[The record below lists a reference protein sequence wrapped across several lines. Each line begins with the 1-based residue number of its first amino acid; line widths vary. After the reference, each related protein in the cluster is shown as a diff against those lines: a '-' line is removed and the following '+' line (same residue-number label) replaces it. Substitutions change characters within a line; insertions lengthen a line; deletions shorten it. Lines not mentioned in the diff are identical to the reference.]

1 MTATAPVPTPAPT
14 DSGGSGFGPKL
25 LVPVLVGPLL
35 NPINTTMVSV
45 ALAPI
50 SRDLGIGAAQAI
62 WLVAAL
68 YLASAVAQ
76 PTMGKLADRFGP
88 KKVFLSGLV
97 IVGVAGVV
105 PEFLTGFGGAVTAR
119 VLIGIGTS
127 SAYPAALTTLRQH
140 SARIGKP
147 TPPLVLGALSITSL
161 VSAAAGPPLGG
172 ALIAAFGWHAIF
184 LVNVPLA
191 VFGIVVSL
199 LWLPSDRLRPQNDD
213 DLPVLQAL
221 DPVGMLLMT
230 GTVSALLV
238 FLLDLSAGLWWLLGT
253 AVVLLVALVLWE
265 LRAVKP
271 FVDVRLLARNGALS
285 RTYVRLFLVY
295 LLAYTMTYG
304 FSQWV
309 QDVAGYSSD
318 AAGYIQLPAAIVA
331 GIASFLV
338 ARKTAVRGRSSPRPW
353 CRSSAACS
361 CSCSIRGPRG
371 PARAH
376 AGAVRRPAGLRVGV
390 EPGGALPGRPRGV
403 HRHRGRALADERVHR
418 RDRGVLAHRR
428 RVRDGSHD
436 AGPARARVG
445 DRGRRGR
452 RERPDDRRPR
462 ARPAAGP
469 LIEPVRSRSAHA
481 GAAGAA
487 QPKTQRTASIRGSLR
502 FWLCAGAAPRRRQC
516 ARAAPPALMQPPRE
530 RGPTDGG
537 DRCLQA
543 DRWDTGRPAG
553 TAHVH
558 DHDQRAAARPVP

>member
-1 MTATAPVPTPAPT
+1 MSTTTTPTPVVPATPP
-14 DSGGSGFGPKL
+14 GSGFGPKL

-68 YLASAVAQ
+68 YLASAIAQ

-88 KKVFLSGLV
+88 KKVFLTGLV

-127 SAYPAALTTLRQH
+127 AAYPAALTTLRQH
-140 SARIGKP
+140 SLRIGRP

-191 VFGIVVSL
+191 AFGIVVSA
-199 LWLPSDRLRPQNDD
+199 LWLPSDRLRPRADE
-213 DLPVLQAL
+213 DLPVLTAL
-221 DPVGMLLMT
+221 DPFGMLLMT

-238 FLLDLSAGLWWLLGT
+238 FLLDLSAGLWWLL
-253 AVVLLVALVLWE
+253 AVALVLLVGLVLWE
-265 LRAVKP
+265 LRVVRP
-271 FVDVRLLARNGALS
+271 FVDVRMLARNGALS

-318 AAGYIQLPAAIVA
+318 VAGYLQLPAAIVA
-331 GIASFLV
+331 GVASFLI
-338 ARKTAVRGRSSPRPW
+338 ARKTAVRGPLVV
-353 CRSSAACS
+353 AAVVP
-361 CSCSIRGPRG
+361 I
-371 PARAH
+371 
-376 AGAVRRPAGLRVGV
+376 V
-390 EPGGALPGRPRGV
+390 GGALLLLLHAGSSVWLLALAPALFGV
-403 HRHRGRALADERVHR
+403 PQALASVSNQAALYRVVPAEYIGTAAGLSRTSVYIGAIAASSLIGGVFGQAPTTPDLHVLAWVIVGVAVLLSVLTIGDRAL
-418 RDRGVLAHRR
+418 GK
-428 RVRDGSHD
+428 
-436 AGPARARVG
+436 
-445 DRGRRGR
+445 
-452 RERPDDRRPR
+452 
-462 ARPAAGP
+462 PAA
-469 LIEPVRSRSAHA
+469 H
-481 GAAGAA
+481 
-487 QPKTQRTASIRGSLR
+487 
-502 FWLCAGAAPRRRQC
+502 
-516 ARAAPPALMQPPRE
+516 
-530 RGPTDGG
+530 
-537 DRCLQA
+537 
-543 DRWDTGRPAG
+543 
-553 TAHVH
+553 
-558 DHDQRAAARPVP
+558 

>member
-1 MTATAPVPTPAPT
+1 VTTRRGDPRRPTRAAPPGRHDATPSQRQPTTSTATASTPVSPSTGP
-14 DSGGSGFGPKL
+14 GGSGFGPKL

-68 YLASAVAQ
+68 YLASAIAQ

-88 KKVFLSGLV
+88 KKVFLTGLV
-97 IVGVAGVV
+97 IVGVAGIV
-105 PEFLTGFGGAVTAR
+105 PEFLTGFGGAVFAR

-191 VFGIVVSL
+191 AFGIVVSA
-199 LWLPSDRLRPQNDD
+199 LWLPSDKLRPRTDE
-213 DLPVLQAL
+213 DLPVLTAL
-221 DPVGMLLMT
+221 DPFGMLLMT
-230 GTVSALLV
+230 GFVSALLV

-265 LRAVKP
+265 LRAVRP
-271 FVDVRLLARNGALS
+271 FVDVRMLARNGALS
-285 RTYVRLFLVY
+285 RTYMRLFLVY

-318 AAGYIQLPAAIVA
+318 VAGYMQLPAAIVA
-331 GIASFLV
+331 GVASFLI
-338 ARKTAVRGRSSPRPW
+338 ARKTAVRGPLIVAAVVPIVGGLLLLLLHTGSPVFLLVLAPALFGVPQALA
-353 CRSSAACS
+353 SVSNQAALY
-361 CSCSIRGPRG
+361 RVV
-371 PARAH
+371 PAEYIGTA
-376 AGAVRRPAGLRVGV
+376 AGLSRTSVYIGAIGASSLIGGVFGQAPTTPDLHVLAWVIVGV
-390 EPGGALPGRPRGV
+390 AVLLSV
-403 HRHRGRALADERVHR
+403 LTIADRAL
-418 RDRGVLAHRR
+418 
-428 RVRDGSHD
+428 S
-436 AGPARARVG
+436 
-445 DRGRRGR
+445 
-452 RERPDDRRPR
+452 RPLPR
-462 ARPAAGP
+462 
-469 LIEPVRSRSAHA
+469 
-481 GAAGAA
+481 
-487 QPKTQRTASIRGSLR
+487 
-502 FWLCAGAAPRRRQC
+502 
-516 ARAAPPALMQPPRE
+516 
-530 RGPTDGG
+530 
-537 DRCLQA
+537 
-543 DRWDTGRPAG
+543 
-553 TAHVH
+553 
-558 DHDQRAAARPVP
+558 

>member
-1 MTATAPVPTPAPT
+1 MTATAPIPTPAPT
-14 DSGGSGFGPKL
+14 GEHGGSGFGPKL

-88 KKVFLSGLV
+88 KKVFLTGLV

-105 PEFLTGFGGAVTAR
+105 PEVLTGFGGAVTAR

-191 VFGIVVSL
+191 VFGIVVSA

-221 DPVGMLLMT
+221 DPVGLLLMT

-238 FLLDLSAGLWWLLGT
+238 FLLDVSAGLWWLLGT

-331 GIASFLV
+331 GVASFLV
-338 ARKTAVRGRSSPRPW
+338 ARKTAVRGPLI
-353 CRSSAACS
+353 AAAVVP
-361 CSCSIRGPRG
+361 IVGG
-371 PARAH
+371 LLLLLLH
-376 AGAVRRPAGLRVGV
+376 AGSPVALLVLTPALFGVPQAFASVSNQAALYRVVPAEYIGTAAGLSRTSVYIGAIGASSLIGGVFGTAPTTPDLHVLAWVIVGV
-390 EPGGALPGRPRGV
+390 AVAASVLTIAD
-403 HRHRGRALADERVHR
+403 RALARPQ
-418 RDRGVLAHRR
+418 AH
-428 RVRDGSHD
+428 
-436 AGPARARVG
+436 
-445 DRGRRGR
+445 
-452 RERPDDRRPR
+452 
-462 ARPAAGP
+462 
-469 LIEPVRSRSAHA
+469 
-481 GAAGAA
+481 
-487 QPKTQRTASIRGSLR
+487 
-502 FWLCAGAAPRRRQC
+502 
-516 ARAAPPALMQPPRE
+516 
-530 RGPTDGG
+530 
-537 DRCLQA
+537 
-543 DRWDTGRPAG
+543 
-553 TAHVH
+553 
-558 DHDQRAAARPVP
+558 

>member
-1 MTATAPVPTPAPT
+1 MTTRRGDPRRPTRAAPPGRHDATPSQRQSTTSTATAPTPVSPST
-14 DSGGSGFGPKL
+14 GPGGSGFGPKL

-68 YLASAVAQ
+68 YLASAIAQ

-88 KKVFLSGLV
+88 KKVFLTGLV
-97 IVGVAGVV
+97 IVGIAGIV
-105 PEFLTGFGGAVTAR
+105 PELLTGFGGAVFAR

-191 VFGIVVSL
+191 AFGIVVSA
-199 LWLPSDRLRPQNDD
+199 LWLPSDRLRPRTDE
-213 DLPVLQAL
+213 DLPVLTAL
-221 DPVGMLLMT
+221 DPFGMLLMT
-230 GTVSALLV
+230 GFVSALLV

-265 LRAVKP
+265 LRAVRP
-271 FVDVRLLARNGALS
+271 FVDVRMLARNGALS
-285 RTYVRLFLVY
+285 RTYMRLFLVY

-318 AAGYIQLPAAIVA
+318 VAGYMQLPAAIVA
-331 GIASFLV
+331 GVASFLI
-338 ARKTAVRGRSSPRPW
+338 ARKTAVRGPLIVAAVVPIVGGLLLLLLHTGSPVFLLVLAPALFGVPQALA
-353 CRSSAACS
+353 SVSNQAALY
-361 CSCSIRGPRG
+361 RVV
-371 PARAH
+371 PAEYIGTA
-376 AGAVRRPAGLRVGV
+376 AGLSRTSVYIGAIGASSLIGGVFGQAPTTPDLHLLAWVIVGV
-390 EPGGALPGRPRGV
+390 AVLLSV
-403 HRHRGRALADERVHR
+403 LTIADRAL
-418 RDRGVLAHRR
+418 
-428 RVRDGSHD
+428 S
-436 AGPARARVG
+436 
-445 DRGRRGR
+445 
-452 RERPDDRRPR
+452 RPLPR
-462 ARPAAGP
+462 
-469 LIEPVRSRSAHA
+469 
-481 GAAGAA
+481 
-487 QPKTQRTASIRGSLR
+487 
-502 FWLCAGAAPRRRQC
+502 
-516 ARAAPPALMQPPRE
+516 
-530 RGPTDGG
+530 
-537 DRCLQA
+537 
-543 DRWDTGRPAG
+543 
-553 TAHVH
+553 
-558 DHDQRAAARPVP
+558 

>member
-1 MTATAPVPTPAPT
+1 M
-14 DSGGSGFGPKL
+14 
-25 LVPVLVGPLL
+25 LVGPLL

-338 ARKTAVRGRSSPRPW
+338 ARKTAVRGPLIAAAVVPIVGGLLLLLLDSGSPVALLVLTPALFGVPQAFA
-353 CRSSAACS
+353 SVSNQAALY
-361 CSCSIRGPRG
+361 RVV
-371 PARAH
+371 PAEYIGTA
-376 AGAVRRPAGLRVGV
+376 AGLSRTSVYIGAIGASSLIGGVFGTAPTTPDLHVLAWVVVGV
-390 EPGGALPGRPRGV
+390 AVAASVLTIAD
-403 HRHRGRALADERVHR
+403 RALAR
-418 RDRGVLAHRR
+418 
-428 RVRDGSHD
+428 
-436 AGPARARVG
+436 PQAR
-445 DRGRRGR
+445 
-452 RERPDDRRPR
+452 
-462 ARPAAGP
+462 
-469 LIEPVRSRSAHA
+469 
-481 GAAGAA
+481 
-487 QPKTQRTASIRGSLR
+487 
-502 FWLCAGAAPRRRQC
+502 
-516 ARAAPPALMQPPRE
+516 
-530 RGPTDGG
+530 
-537 DRCLQA
+537 
-543 DRWDTGRPAG
+543 
-553 TAHVH
+553 
-558 DHDQRAAARPVP
+558 

>member
-1 MTATAPVPTPAPT
+1 MTATAPVPVPAPAPT
-14 DSGGSGFGPKL
+14 DGGGSGFGPKL

-88 KKVFLSGLV
+88 KKVFLTGLV
-97 IVGVAGVV
+97 IVGVAGLV
-105 PEFLTGFGGAVTAR
+105 PEILTGFGGAVTAR

-140 SARIGKP
+140 STRIGKP
-147 TPPLVLGALSITSL
+147 TPSLVLGALSITSL

-191 VFGIVVSL
+191 VFGIVVSV
-199 LWLPSDRLRPQNDD
+199 LWLPSDRLRPRTDD
-213 DLPVLQAL
+213 DLPVLTAL

-253 AVVLLVALVLWE
+253 AVVLLVALVVWE

-271 FVDVRLLARNGALS
+271 FVDVRMLARNGALS
-285 RTYVRLFLVY
+285 RTYLRLFLVY

-309 QDVAGYSSD
+309 QDVAGYPSD
-318 AAGYIQLPAAIVA
+318 VAGYLQLPAAVVA
-331 GIASFLV
+331 GVASFLV
-338 ARKTAVRGRSSPRPW
+338 ARKTAVRGPLIAAAVVPIVGGLLLLLLHTGSPVVLLLLAPALFGVPQALA
-353 CRSSAACS
+353 SVSNQAALY
-361 CSCSIRGPRG
+361 RVV
-371 PARAH
+371 PAEYIGTA
-376 AGAVRRPAGLRVGV
+376 AGLSRTSVYIGAIGASSLIGGVFGTAPTTPDLHVLAWVIVGV
-390 EPGGALPGRPRGV
+390 AVLASV
-403 HRHRGRALADERVHR
+403 LTIADRAL
-418 RDRGVLAHRR
+418 
-428 RVRDGSHD
+428 S
-436 AGPARARVG
+436 
-445 DRGRRGR
+445 
-452 RERPDDRRPR
+452 RPD
-462 ARPAAGP
+462 
-469 LIEPVRSRSAHA
+469 V
-481 GAAGAA
+481 
-487 QPKTQRTASIRGSLR
+487 
-502 FWLCAGAAPRRRQC
+502 
-516 ARAAPPALMQPPRE
+516 
-530 RGPTDGG
+530 
-537 DRCLQA
+537 
-543 DRWDTGRPAG
+543 
-553 TAHVH
+553 V
-558 DHDQRAAARPVP
+558 

>member
-14 DSGGSGFGPKL
+14 DGGGSGFGPKL

-88 KKVFLSGLV
+88 KKVFLTGLV

-191 VFGIVVSL
+191 VFGIVVSA
-199 LWLPSDRLRPQNDD
+199 LWLPSDRLRPRNAD

-230 GTVSALLV
+230 GAVSALLV
-238 FLLDLSAGLWWLLGT
+238 FLLDLPAGLWWLLAT
-253 AVVLLVALVLWE
+253 AIVLLVALVLWE

-331 GIASFLV
+331 GVASFLV
-338 ARKTAVRGRSSPRPW
+338 ARKTAVRGPLI
-353 CRSSAACS
+353 AAAVVP
-361 CSCSIRGPRG
+361 IVGG
-371 PARAH
+371 LLLLLLH
-376 AGAVRRPAGLRVGV
+376 AGSPVALLVLTPALFGVPQAFASVSNQAALYRVVPAEYIGTAAGLSRTSVYIGAIGASSLIGGVFGTAPTTPDLHVLAWVIVGV
-390 EPGGALPGRPRGV
+390 AVAASVLTIAD
-403 HRHRGRALADERVHR
+403 RALA
-418 RDRGVLAHRR
+418 GT
-428 RVRDGSHD
+428 
-436 AGPARARVG
+436 
-445 DRGRRGR
+445 
-452 RERPDDRRPR
+452 
-462 ARPAAGP
+462 
-469 LIEPVRSRSAHA
+469 
-481 GAAGAA
+481 
-487 QPKTQRTASIRGSLR
+487 KTR
-502 FWLCAGAAPRRRQC
+502 
-516 ARAAPPALMQPPRE
+516 
-530 RGPTDGG
+530 
-537 DRCLQA
+537 
-543 DRWDTGRPAG
+543 
-553 TAHVH
+553 
-558 DHDQRAAARPVP
+558 

>member
-1 MTATAPVPTPAPT
+1 MTTRRGDPRRPTRAAPPGRHDATPSQRQSTTSTATAPTPVSPST
-14 DSGGSGFGPKL
+14 GPGGSGFGPKL

-68 YLASAVAQ
+68 YLASAIAQ

-88 KKVFLSGLV
+88 KKVFLTGLV
-97 IVGVAGVV
+97 IVGIAGIV
-105 PEFLTGFGGAVTAR
+105 PEFLTGFGGAVFAR

-191 VFGIVVSL
+191 AFGIVVSA
-199 LWLPSDRLRPQNDD
+199 LWLPSDRLRPRTDE
-213 DLPVLQAL
+213 DLPVLTAL
-221 DPVGMLLMT
+221 DPFGMLLMT
-230 GTVSALLV
+230 GFVSALLV

-265 LRAVKP
+265 LRAVRP
-271 FVDVRLLARNGALS
+271 FVDVRMLARNGALS
-285 RTYVRLFLVY
+285 RTYMRLFLVY

-318 AAGYIQLPAAIVA
+318 VAGYMQLPAAIVA
-331 GIASFLV
+331 GVASFLI
-338 ARKTAVRGRSSPRPW
+338 ARKTAVRGPLIVAAVVPIVGGLLLLLLHTGSPVFLLVLAPALFGVPQALA
-353 CRSSAACS
+353 SVSNQAALY
-361 CSCSIRGPRG
+361 RVV
-371 PARAH
+371 PAEYIGTA
-376 AGAVRRPAGLRVGV
+376 AGLSRTSVYIGAIGASSLIGGVFGQAPTTPDLHVLAWVIVGV
-390 EPGGALPGRPRGV
+390 AVLLSV
-403 HRHRGRALADERVHR
+403 LTIADRAL
-418 RDRGVLAHRR
+418 
-428 RVRDGSHD
+428 S
-436 AGPARARVG
+436 
-445 DRGRRGR
+445 
-452 RERPDDRRPR
+452 RPLPR
-462 ARPAAGP
+462 
-469 LIEPVRSRSAHA
+469 
-481 GAAGAA
+481 
-487 QPKTQRTASIRGSLR
+487 
-502 FWLCAGAAPRRRQC
+502 
-516 ARAAPPALMQPPRE
+516 
-530 RGPTDGG
+530 
-537 DRCLQA
+537 
-543 DRWDTGRPAG
+543 
-553 TAHVH
+553 
-558 DHDQRAAARPVP
+558 

>member
-88 KKVFLSGLV
+88 KKVFLTGLV

-338 ARKTAVRGRSSPRPW
+338 ARKTAVRGPLIAAAVVPIVGGLLLLLLDSGSPVALLVLTPALFGVPQAFA
-353 CRSSAACS
+353 SVSNQAALY
-361 CSCSIRGPRG
+361 RVV
-371 PARAH
+371 PAEYIGTA
-376 AGAVRRPAGLRVGV
+376 AGLSRTSVYIGAIGASSLIGGVFGTAPTTADLHVLAWVIVGV
-390 EPGGALPGRPRGV
+390 AVAASVLTIAD
-403 HRHRGRALADERVHR
+403 RALA
-418 RDRGVLAHRR
+418 
-428 RVRDGSHD
+428 
-436 AGPARARVG
+436 
-445 DRGRRGR
+445 
-452 RERPDDRRPR
+452 RPR
-462 ARPAAGP
+462 P
-469 LIEPVRSRSAHA
+469 S
-481 GAAGAA
+481 
-487 QPKTQRTASIRGSLR
+487 
-502 FWLCAGAAPRRRQC
+502 
-516 ARAAPPALMQPPRE
+516 
-530 RGPTDGG
+530 
-537 DRCLQA
+537 
-543 DRWDTGRPAG
+543 
-553 TAHVH
+553 
-558 DHDQRAAARPVP
+558 

>member
-1 MTATAPVPTPAPT
+1 MTRAAPPGRPDATTSQRQTTTSSATASTPAAPT
-14 DSGGSGFGPKL
+14 TDPRGSGFGPKL

-50 SRDLGIGAAQAI
+50 SRDLRIGAAQAI

-88 KKVFLSGLV
+88 KKVFLTGLV

-105 PEFLTGFGGAVTAR
+105 PELLTGFGGAVFAR

-172 ALIAAFGWHAIF
+172 ALIGAFGWHAIF

-191 VFGIVVSL
+191 VFGIVVSA
-199 LWLPSDRLRPQNDD
+199 LWLPSDRLRPRNDD
-213 DLPVLQAL
+213 DLPVHTAL
-221 DPVGMLLMT
+221 DPFGMLLMT
-230 GTVSALLV
+230 GAVSALLV

-253 AVVLLVALVLWE
+253 AVVLTVALVLWE

-285 RTYVRLFLVY
+285 RTYLRLFLTY

-309 QDVAGYSSD
+309 QDVAGYPSD
-318 AAGYIQLPAAIVA
+318 VAGYLQLPAAVVA
-331 GIASFLV
+331 GVVSFLI
-338 ARKTAVRGRSSPRPW
+338 ARKTAVRGPLVVAAVVPLLGGLLLLFLDAGSPVALLVLAPALFGVPQALA
-353 CRSSAACS
+353 SVSNQAALYRVVPS
-361 CSCSIRGPRG
+361 EYIGT
-371 PARAH
+371 A
-376 AGAVRRPAGLRVGV
+376 AGLSRTSVYIGAIGASSLIGGVFGQAPTTPDLHVLAWVIVGV
-390 EPGGALPGRPRGV
+390 AVLLSV
-403 HRHRGRALADERVHR
+403 LTLSDRALA
-418 RDRGVLAHRR
+418 
-428 RVRDGSHD
+428 
-436 AGPARARVG
+436 
-445 DRGRRGR
+445 
-452 RERPDDRRPR
+452 RPLPR
-462 ARPAAGP
+462 
-469 LIEPVRSRSAHA
+469 
-481 GAAGAA
+481 
-487 QPKTQRTASIRGSLR
+487 
-502 FWLCAGAAPRRRQC
+502 
-516 ARAAPPALMQPPRE
+516 
-530 RGPTDGG
+530 
-537 DRCLQA
+537 
-543 DRWDTGRPAG
+543 
-553 TAHVH
+553 
-558 DHDQRAAARPVP
+558 

>member
-1 MTATAPVPTPAPT
+1 MTTLRGDPRRPTRAAPPGRHGATPSQRQPTTSTATAPTPVSPST
-14 DSGGSGFGPKL
+14 GPGGSGFGPKL

-68 YLASAVAQ
+68 YLASAIAQ

-88 KKVFLSGLV
+88 KKVFLTGLV
-97 IVGVAGVV
+97 IVGIAGIV
-105 PEFLTGFGGAVTAR
+105 PEFLTGFGGAVFAR

-191 VFGIVVSL
+191 AFGIVVSA
-199 LWLPSDRLRPQNDD
+199 LWLPSDKLRPRTDE
-213 DLPVLQAL
+213 DLPVLTAL
-221 DPVGMLLMT
+221 DPFGMLLMT
-230 GTVSALLV
+230 GFVSALLV

-265 LRAVKP
+265 LRAVRP
-271 FVDVRLLARNGALS
+271 FVDVRMLARNGALS
-285 RTYVRLFLVY
+285 RTYMRLFLVY

-318 AAGYIQLPAAIVA
+318 VAGYMQLPAAIVA
-331 GIASFLV
+331 GVASFLI
-338 ARKTAVRGRSSPRPW
+338 ARKTAVRGPLIVAAVVPIVGGLLLLLLHTGSPVFLLVLAPALFGVPQALA
-353 CRSSAACS
+353 SVSNQAALY
-361 CSCSIRGPRG
+361 RVV
-371 PARAH
+371 PAEYIGTA
-376 AGAVRRPAGLRVGV
+376 AGLSRTSVYIGAIGASSLIGGVFGQAPTTPDLHVLAWVIVGV
-390 EPGGALPGRPRGV
+390 AVLLSV
-403 HRHRGRALADERVHR
+403 LTIADRAL
-418 RDRGVLAHRR
+418 
-428 RVRDGSHD
+428 S
-436 AGPARARVG
+436 
-445 DRGRRGR
+445 
-452 RERPDDRRPR
+452 RPLPR
-462 ARPAAGP
+462 
-469 LIEPVRSRSAHA
+469 
-481 GAAGAA
+481 
-487 QPKTQRTASIRGSLR
+487 
-502 FWLCAGAAPRRRQC
+502 
-516 ARAAPPALMQPPRE
+516 
-530 RGPTDGG
+530 
-537 DRCLQA
+537 
-543 DRWDTGRPAG
+543 
-553 TAHVH
+553 
-558 DHDQRAAARPVP
+558 

>member
-1 MTATAPVPTPAPT
+1 MTTRRGDPRRPTRAAPPGRHDATPSQRQSTTSTATAPTPVSPST
-14 DSGGSGFGPKL
+14 GPGGSGFGPKL

-68 YLASAVAQ
+68 YLASAIAQ

-88 KKVFLSGLV
+88 KKVFLTGLV
-97 IVGVAGVV
+97 IVGIAGIV
-105 PEFLTGFGGAVTAR
+105 PELLTGFGGAVFAR

-191 VFGIVVSL
+191 AFGIVVSA
-199 LWLPSDRLRPQNDD
+199 LWLPSDRLRPRTDE
-213 DLPVLQAL
+213 DLPVLTAL
-221 DPVGMLLMT
+221 DPFGMLLMT
-230 GTVSALLV
+230 GFVSALLV

-265 LRAVKP
+265 LRAVRP
-271 FVDVRLLARNGALS
+271 FVDVRMLARNGALS
-285 RTYVRLFLVY
+285 RTYMRLFLVY

-318 AAGYIQLPAAIVA
+318 VAGYMQLPAAIVA
-331 GIASFLV
+331 GVASFLI
-338 ARKTAVRGRSSPRPW
+338 ARKTAVRGPLIVAAVVPIVGGLLLLLLHTGSPVFLLVLAPALFGVPQALA
-353 CRSSAACS
+353 SVSNQAALY
-361 CSCSIRGPRG
+361 RVV
-371 PARAH
+371 PAEYIGTA
-376 AGAVRRPAGLRVGV
+376 AGLSRTSVYIGAIGASSLIGGVFGQAPTTPDLHVLAWVIVGV
-390 EPGGALPGRPRGV
+390 AVLLSV
-403 HRHRGRALADERVHR
+403 LTIADRAL
-418 RDRGVLAHRR
+418 
-428 RVRDGSHD
+428 S
-436 AGPARARVG
+436 
-445 DRGRRGR
+445 
-452 RERPDDRRPR
+452 RPLPR
-462 ARPAAGP
+462 
-469 LIEPVRSRSAHA
+469 
-481 GAAGAA
+481 
-487 QPKTQRTASIRGSLR
+487 
-502 FWLCAGAAPRRRQC
+502 
-516 ARAAPPALMQPPRE
+516 
-530 RGPTDGG
+530 
-537 DRCLQA
+537 
-543 DRWDTGRPAG
+543 
-553 TAHVH
+553 
-558 DHDQRAAARPVP
+558 

>member
-1 MTATAPVPTPAPT
+1 VTTRRGDPRRPTRAAPPGRHDATPSQRQSTTSTATAPTPVSPST
-14 DSGGSGFGPKL
+14 GPGGSGFGPKL

-68 YLASAVAQ
+68 YLASAIAQ

-88 KKVFLSGLV
+88 KKVFLTGLV
-97 IVGVAGVV
+97 IVGIAGIV
-105 PEFLTGFGGAVTAR
+105 PEFLTGFGGAVFAR

-191 VFGIVVSL
+191 AFGIVVSA
-199 LWLPSDRLRPQNDD
+199 LWLPSDRLRPRTDE
-213 DLPVLQAL
+213 DLPVLTAL
-221 DPVGMLLMT
+221 DPFGMLLMT
-230 GTVSALLV
+230 GFVSALLV

-265 LRAVKP
+265 LRAVRP
-271 FVDVRLLARNGALS
+271 FVDVRMLARNGALS
-285 RTYVRLFLVY
+285 RTYMRLFLVY

-318 AAGYIQLPAAIVA
+318 VAGYMQLPAAIVA
-331 GIASFLV
+331 GVASFLI
-338 ARKTAVRGRSSPRPW
+338 ARKTAVRGPLIVAAVVPIVGGLLLLLLHTGSPVFLLVLAPALFGVPQALA
-353 CRSSAACS
+353 SVSNQAALY
-361 CSCSIRGPRG
+361 RVV
-371 PARAH
+371 PAEYIGTA
-376 AGAVRRPAGLRVGV
+376 AGLSRTSVYIGAIGASSLIGGVFGQAPTTPDLHVLAWVIVGV
-390 EPGGALPGRPRGV
+390 AVLLSV
-403 HRHRGRALADERVHR
+403 LTIADRAL
-418 RDRGVLAHRR
+418 
-428 RVRDGSHD
+428 S
-436 AGPARARVG
+436 
-445 DRGRRGR
+445 
-452 RERPDDRRPR
+452 RPLPR
-462 ARPAAGP
+462 
-469 LIEPVRSRSAHA
+469 
-481 GAAGAA
+481 
-487 QPKTQRTASIRGSLR
+487 
-502 FWLCAGAAPRRRQC
+502 
-516 ARAAPPALMQPPRE
+516 
-530 RGPTDGG
+530 
-537 DRCLQA
+537 
-543 DRWDTGRPAG
+543 
-553 TAHVH
+553 
-558 DHDQRAAARPVP
+558 